1 MDGRVLTGDYA
12 TDIMRGMDKEEV
24 ELFQFIDDNP
34 NTSYYAAN
42 HNNTDWLDEIN
53 KTAFM
58 QNYGVSVSGG
68 DDIALYR
75 FSLGFGQNNGNIDGT
90 SFNRLNIRFNS
101 DIKFTEQFKILM
113 DIAYAQI
120 MRNVGIYRFGRDTFS
135 VLFSHD

>member
-1 MDGRVLTGDYA
+1 
-12 TDIMRGMDKEEV
+12 
-24 ELFQFIDDNP
+24 
-34 NTSYYAAN
+34 
-42 HNNTDWLDEIN
+42 
-53 KTAFM
+53 M

-120 MRNVGIYRFGRDTFS
+120 MRNVGYTGLDETRSPYYLAMIKSPLYAPYNFNRDG
-135 VLFSHD
+135 